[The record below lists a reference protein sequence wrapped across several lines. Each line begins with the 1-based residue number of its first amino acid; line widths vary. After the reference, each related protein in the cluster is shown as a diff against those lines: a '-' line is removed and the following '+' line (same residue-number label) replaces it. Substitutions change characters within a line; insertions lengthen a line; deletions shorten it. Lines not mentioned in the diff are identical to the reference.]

1 MVIPWKGHHEESMRG
16 CGGRPGTQQE
26 LKCQGMQ
33 RQESTE
39 TPTSAAAELTHTS
52 PDGNSNTSSCLT
64 QIPLSTPLFV
74 APPPG
79 SLAGLHQRHAALFI
93 AAPQPHPR
101 FKFPVFIPLQDFE
114 SSQGRRQAQ
123 HSPTERM
130 KDGSPLQYH
139 RSNISCGTRA
149 GGGGLA

>member
-1 MVIPWKGHHEESMRG
+1 
-16 CGGRPGTQQE
+16 
-26 LKCQGMQ
+26 MQ
-33 RQESTE
+33 RQESGE

-64 QIPLSTPLFV
+64 QIPLSTPFCV

-79 SLAGLHQRHAALFI
+79 SLAGMHQRHAALFI

-114 SSQGRRQAQ
+114 SSQRRGQAQ

-130 KDGSPLQYH
+130 KDGSGKQAIPSGPTGQ
-139 RSNISCGTRA
+139 ISPVGQGPE
-149 GGGGLA
+149 GGSGLEGPDAATWAQKTVGWSLLFKI